1 MKHGSRTGFPGGS
14 RCFYGNKRRI
24 GSFGPHKG
32 QVFTRISKMVI
43 PCAILAQIYIINDP
57 DDAVLFI
64 LSALYYLTIIL
75 GRVFSIISRR
85 NTRSTICNGIFIL
98 CTIACFIFGDELI
111 LPLFVIIHMLIHIT
125 LISFSRIRF
134 EVIRKIIRKTYAA
147 EILSGMVLLIL
158 AFSMVFPQIE
168 TQIKTFGDALW
179 YCFTLVTTIGFGD
192 MTATHPIGRILSVI
206 LGLYG
211 IVIVAL
217 ITSIIVNFYNET
229 KHDHNDPD
237 ENDPGKKDALTED
250 AREDDPEEGSD
261 AEGDG

>member
-1 MKHGSRTGFPGGS
+1 MMFWGLVVYSLTQA
-14 RCFYGNKRRI
+14 I
-24 GSFGPHKG
+24 PHKG
-32 QVFTRISKMVI
+32 QPKSRRILFLISAGI
-43 PCAILAQIYIINDP
+43 FLICAILAQIYILNDP
-57 DDAVLFI
+57 DDAVIFI

-75 GRVFSIISRR
+75 GRVFSIINRR

-98 CTIACFIFGDELI
+98 CVIACFIFGDELI

-158 AFSMVFPQIE
+158 AFSLVFPQIE